1 MLQAKEPTM
10 ADFEKLPDS
19 AMVRQSVLVQHPN
32 PARRALHAPLIDM
45 SASTLWR
52 QVAAGTFPAPL
63 KLGKNI
69 TAWRVKD
76 VRDWLAKQKGG
87 I

>member
-1 MLQAKEPTM
+1 M

-19 AMVRQSVLVQHPN
+19 AMVRQSALVQHQN
-32 PARRALHAPLIDM
+32 PTKRALLTPLLDI

-52 QVAAGTFPAPL
+52 QIAAGTFPKPL

-76 VRDWLAKQKGG
+76 IREWLAKQKGG
-87 I
+87 QQ